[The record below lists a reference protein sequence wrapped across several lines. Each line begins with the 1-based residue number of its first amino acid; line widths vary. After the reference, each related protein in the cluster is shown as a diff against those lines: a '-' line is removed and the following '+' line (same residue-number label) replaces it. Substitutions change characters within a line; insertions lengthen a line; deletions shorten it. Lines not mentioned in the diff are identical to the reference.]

1 MLTVVYDR
9 RGEYGFVPNL
19 IQRTDIKPKSKEWWD
34 LCIEPPYSFEFRFLR
49 YLDVEQIPY
58 QEVLIDNYNGA
69 DGIYPIN
76 LNIYDKEIDYFA
88 LIRPETLQK
97 VRENALTIVFYYSE
111 GDDVMID
118 ISGHLTV
125 LSMQYDIPRM
135 RIKMVCANALVTDV
149 PGFYYTPD
157 DELYYRYLHLS
168 GSNYVKEVN
177 LQPRTKKFTLL
188 NRMDKPFRRLFAGSL
203 HYHGLTNEA
212 YFSYTNQNYST
223 LSVEEENDPV
233 YSWKKWFTHPG
244 KVLDHFSM
252 HLPIYADYLTDDKH
266 NDHKH
271 IEQKFYNDAYW
282 HVVAETH
289 FASWTAFLTEKTFKP
304 ILNLQPFIILG
315 PPGSLLLLKEM
326 GYKTFNKWINEDYDR
341 VVNDEKRMYY
351 VFKLVW
357 QLAQL
362 THEQHIELITSMKPV
377 LEHNQN
383 LLLESKKEKLDKLIT
398 NMTI

>member
-9 RGEYGFVPNL
+9 KGDAGFVPNL
-19 IQRTDIKPKSKEWWD
+19 VQRTDIEPKSKEWWD
-34 LCIEPPYSFEFRFLR
+34 LCIQPPYSFEFRFLR
-49 YLDVEQIPY
+49 YLDVESIPY
-58 QEVLIDNYNGA
+58 QEVLIDDYQGA

-76 LNIYDKEIDYFA
+76 LNIYDKSIDFFA

-97 VRENALTIVFYYSE
+97 VREHALTIVFYYSE

-118 ISGHLTV
+118 ISGHLTI
-125 LSMQYDIPRM
+125 LSDQYSIPRK
-135 RIKMVCANALVTDV
+135 RIKMVCANALVTDM
-149 PGFYYTPD
+149 PGYYYAPD
-157 DELYYRYLHLS
+157 DELYYRYLHLN
-168 GSNYVKEVN
+168 GSNYVKDVS
-177 LQPRTKKFTLL
+177 LDKRSKKFTLL

-203 HYHGLTNEA
+203 HYHGLTNDA
-212 YFSYTNQNYST
+212 YFSYTNQNYNT
-223 LSVEEENDPV
+223 LSVVEEQDPIF
-233 YSWKKWFTHPG
+233 SWKKWFTNPTR
-244 KVLDHFSM
+244 VLDHFGM

-271 IEQKFYNDAYW
+271 IEEKFYKDAYW

-326 GYKTFNKWINEDYDR
+326 GYKTFGKWINEDYDR

-357 QLAQL
+357 QLTQL
-362 THEQHIELITSMKPV
+362 THEQHQKLMFEMGPV
-377 LEHNQN
+377 LQHNQK
-383 LLLESKKEKLDKLIT
+383 LLLSSKKEKLNKLII
-398 NMTI
+398 NMIL